1 MGPTRRLIA
10 SVAPLTGVELPE
22 PGAELRVAERFGALH
37 GSKSAVDLYSPCRG
51 VVIEVNR
58 AALLDP
64 ASLER
69 APDWLIRVDGEPGRL
84 LTEREYG
91 QRTS

>member
-1 MGPTRRLIA
+1 MSELRYSPDHLWWSPDGTVGPTRRLIA

-37 GSKSAVDLYSPCRG
+37 GSK
-51 VVIEVNR
+51 
-58 AALLDP
+58 LLDP